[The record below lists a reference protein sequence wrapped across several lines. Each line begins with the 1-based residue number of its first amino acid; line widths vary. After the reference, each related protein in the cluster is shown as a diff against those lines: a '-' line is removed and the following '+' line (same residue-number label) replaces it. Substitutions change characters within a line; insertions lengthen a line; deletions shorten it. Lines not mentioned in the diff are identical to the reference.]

1 MALEFVS
8 TSKGLGFGEDVG
20 PEGSVCGRKGG
31 GSMMDWTAG
40 SGRADIVS
48 SEEVS
53 GNGEQA
59 KTFTQPYG
67 PAKSAFA

>member
-1 MALEFVS
+1 VALEFVS

-53 GNGEQA
+53 IVICLVGGEA
-59 KTFTQPYG
+59 LRLV
-67 PAKSAFA
+67 